1 MAREAEQWGTRRTG
15 EGDEAGL
22 RVQRLRTSTQ
32 NRPVAGGAL
41 VPWVSQVSCGL
52 CAPNLS
58 SAQMRHLQRTIL
70 WATDSHRGQTTN
82 LYSLRGTLRPQPLPL
97 LDSEGG
103 SRWRNDY
110 VAEPSLCFQ
119 VPGQG
124 NSDTQVHP
132 GLPYQGRGSNSIRPS
147 IPMFPEP
154 QAPLP
159 ILASAV
165 EDNEPR
171 NAGSTVTPARE
182 TKLAFPL

>member
-1 MAREAEQWGTRRTG
+1 MAREAEQWGTRHTG

-22 RVQRLRTSTQ
+22 RVQRLHTSTQ
-32 NRPVAGGAL
+32 NRPVAGGAS

-58 SAQMRHLQRTIL
+58 SAQMRHLQRTVL

-82 LYSLRGTLRPQPLPL
+82 LYSLRGALGPQPLPL

-119 VPGQG
+119 VPGHG
-124 NSDTQVHP
+124 NSDTQVHL
-132 GLPYQGRGSNSIRPS
+132 GLPYQGRGSNSIDHS
-147 IPMFPEP
+147 AITLEP
-154 QAPLP
+154 
-159 ILASAV
+159 
-165 EDNEPR
+165 
-171 NAGSTVTPARE
+171 
-182 TKLAFPL
+182 